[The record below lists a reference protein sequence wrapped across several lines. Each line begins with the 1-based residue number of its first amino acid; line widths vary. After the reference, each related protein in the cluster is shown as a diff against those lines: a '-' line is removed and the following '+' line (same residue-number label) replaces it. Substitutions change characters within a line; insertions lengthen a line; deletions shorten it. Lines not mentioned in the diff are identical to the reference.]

1 MTAGRTAAVGIY
13 PAALQT
19 YLRGIDAH
27 LFGGQNF
34 VDSDIHQLHEWRL
47 K

>member
-1 MTAGRTAAVGIY
+1 MTPGRTAAVGIY

-19 YLRGIDAH
+19 YLRGIDEH
-27 LFGGQNF
+27 LFEGQNF
-34 VDSDIHQLHEWRL
+34 VDSDIHQQHESRL

>member
-1 MTAGRTAAVGIY
+1 MTPDRTAGVGIY

-19 YLRGIDAH
+19 YLRGIDEH

-34 VDSDIHQLHEWRL
+34 VDSDIHQLHKWRL